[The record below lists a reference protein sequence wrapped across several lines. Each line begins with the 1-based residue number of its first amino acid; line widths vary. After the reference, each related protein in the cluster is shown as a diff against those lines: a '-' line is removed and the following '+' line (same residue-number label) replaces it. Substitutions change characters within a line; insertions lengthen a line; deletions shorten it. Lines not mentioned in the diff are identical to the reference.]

1 VARVLVADD
10 NSNIQKMVT
19 LALKDQGIDVVSV
32 GNGEAAIRKLPD
44 LSPDLVLADIFMPV
58 RSGYEVCEFVKRDA
72 RFAHIPVILLV
83 GAFDPLDEHEA
94 KRVGADGVLKKPFV
108 PPEPLI
114 KMVKAAL
121 EQSARQRP
129 VPVAVPVGATV
140 ATSVATQRATSAGQP
155 PPTVAS
161 ATGEPAPI
169 PVTAEPADEV
179 PPNAFSPQTE
189 SIEFR
194 EGEKPLAFGDLL
206 RAPAAESAHEPP
218 PPSESGP
225 SPFGGAGIGEKRF
238 WQSAS
243 AKEEPAT
250 ERGVEHEVPAWSAAG
265 SDPVPLRPTD
275 SEAQARTASGAY
287 GATPPADSNV
297 APGQGQPAFPEAT
310 RDEIPWGSNLFPWMS
325 KQPAPPA
332 AAPEDTTPHRV
343 PLHSEMLVENAAD
356 KTATNASETSEQAA
370 LTLEPPATPP
380 RAEYP
385 LPGLGVEE
393 VPFAARL
400 KGGSLAGT
408 SETAPEQSTWLPPG
422 GEVKEVP
429 PGSNPVIEA
438 TKASPWS
445 QYVTE
450 LDQPGAPGATGPAT
464 SVWDQSAEHSPLE
477 VGNLT
482 EPAEGW
488 PAGTSPPG
496 STPAVAGTSP
506 AQDAQPAS
514 VWPSPISSPESAPR
528 AVATEPPPLAVG
540 LAASDAVQSFEVPRL
555 ADPTIVEAVVAR
567 VIERMQPQILDIVT
581 REILKP
587 VVEALVRREIEKG

>member
-1 VARVLVADD
+1 MARVLVADD

-58 RSGYEVCEFVKRDA
+58 RSGYEVCEYVKRDA

-121 EQSARQRP
+121 EQSARQHP
-129 VPVAVPVGATV
+129 VPVTVPVGATV

-179 PPNAFSPQTE
+179 PPKVFSAQTE

-225 SPFGGAGIGEKRF
+225 SPF
-238 WQSAS
+238 
-243 AKEEPAT
+243 
-250 ERGVEHEVPAWSAAG
+250 
-265 SDPVPLRPTD
+265 
-275 SEAQARTASGAY
+275 TASGAY

-310 RDEIPWGSNLFPWMS
+310 RDEIPWGSNLLPWMS
-325 KQPAPPA
+325 NQLAPPA

-343 PLHSEMLVENAAD
+343 PLHSEMLVENAAE

-370 LTLEPPATPP
+370 LTLEPPATSL

-385 LPGLGVEE
+385 VPGLGVEE

-450 LDQPGAPGATGPAT
+450 LDQPGAPGATGPAK
-464 SVWDQSAEHSPLE
+464 SVWDQSAGHNPLQ

-482 EPAEGW
+482 EPAGGW
-488 PAGTSPPG
+488 PTGTSPPG
-496 STPAVAGTSP
+496 STPAVAGTNP

-514 VWPSPISSPESAPR
+514 AWPSPISSPQSAPG
-528 AVATEPPPLAVG
+528 AVATEQPPLAVG
-540 LAASDAVQSFEVPRL
+540 PAVSDAVQSFEVPRP

>member
-1 VARVLVADD
+1 
-10 NSNIQKMVT
+10 
-19 LALKDQGIDVVSV
+19 
-32 GNGEAAIRKLPD
+32 
-44 LSPDLVLADIFMPV
+44 
-58 RSGYEVCEFVKRDA
+58 
-72 RFAHIPVILLV
+72 
-83 GAFDPLDEHEA
+83 
-94 KRVGADGVLKKPFV
+94 
-108 PPEPLI
+108 
-114 KMVKAAL
+114 
-121 EQSARQRP
+121 
-129 VPVAVPVGATV
+129 
-140 ATSVATQRATSAGQP
+140 
-155 PPTVAS
+155 
-161 ATGEPAPI
+161 
-169 PVTAEPADEV
+169 
-179 PPNAFSPQTE
+179 
-189 SIEFR
+189 
-194 EGEKPLAFGDLL
+194 
-206 RAPAAESAHEPP
+206 
-218 PPSESGP
+218 
-225 SPFGGAGIGEKRF
+225 
-238 WQSAS
+238 
-243 AKEEPAT
+243 
-250 ERGVEHEVPAWSAAG
+250 
-265 SDPVPLRPTD
+265 
-275 SEAQARTASGAY
+275 
-287 GATPPADSNV
+287 
-297 APGQGQPAFPEAT
+297 
-310 RDEIPWGSNLFPWMS
+310 
-325 KQPAPPA
+325 
-332 AAPEDTTPHRV
+332 
-343 PLHSEMLVENAAD
+343 MLVENAAE

-370 LTLEPPATPP
+370 LTLEPPATSL

-385 LPGLGVEE
+385 VPGLGVEE

-450 LDQPGAPGATGPAT
+450 LDQPGAPAATGPAT
-464 SVWDQSAEHSPLE
+464 SVWDQSAGHNPLQ

-482 EPAEGW
+482 EPAGGW

-540 LAASDAVQSFEVPRL
+540 PAVSDAVQSFEVPRP

>member
-58 RSGYEVCEFVKRDA
+58 RSGYEVCEYVKRDA

-179 PPNAFSPQTE
+179 PPKVFSAQTE

-225 SPFGGAGIGEKRF
+225 SPF
-238 WQSAS
+238 
-243 AKEEPAT
+243 
-250 ERGVEHEVPAWSAAG
+250 
-265 SDPVPLRPTD
+265 
-275 SEAQARTASGAY
+275 TASGAY

-310 RDEIPWGSNLFPWMS
+310 RDEIPWGSNLLPWMPN
-325 KQPAPPA
+325 QLAPPA

-343 PLHSEMLVENAAD
+343 PLHSEMLVENAAE

-370 LTLEPPATPP
+370 LTLEPPATSL

-385 LPGLGVEE
+385 VPGLGVEE

-422 GEVKEVP
+422 GEVREVP

-450 LDQPGAPGATGPAT
+450 LDQPGAPAATGPAK
-464 SVWDQSAEHSPLE
+464 SVWDQSAGHNPLQ

-482 EPAEGW
+482 EPAGGW
-488 PAGTSPPG
+488 PTGTSPPG
-496 STPAVAGTSP
+496 STPAVAGTNP

-514 VWPSPISSPESAPR
+514 AWPSPISSPQSAPG
-528 AVATEPPPLAVG
+528 AVATEQPPLAVG
-540 LAASDAVQSFEVPRL
+540 PAVSDAVQSFEVPRP

>member
-1 VARVLVADD
+1 
-10 NSNIQKMVT
+10 MVT

-58 RSGYEVCEFVKRDA
+58 RSGYEVCEYVKRDA

-121 EQSARQRP
+121 EQSARQHP

-169 PVTAEPADEV
+169 PVTAEPVDEA
-179 PPNAFSPQTE
+179 PPKVLSSQTE

-225 SPFGGAGIGEKRF
+225 SPF
-238 WQSAS
+238 
-243 AKEEPAT
+243 
-250 ERGVEHEVPAWSAAG
+250 
-265 SDPVPLRPTD
+265 
-275 SEAQARTASGAY
+275 TASGAY

-310 RDEIPWGSNLFPWMS
+310 RDEIPWGSNLLPWMS

-343 PLHSEMLVENAAD
+343 PLHSEIRVENAAE
-356 KTATNASETSEQAA
+356 KTPTNASETSEQAA
-370 LTLEPPATPP
+370 LTLEPPATSS

-385 LPGLGVEE
+385 VPGLGVEE
-393 VPFAARL
+393 VPFAARS

-429 PGSNPVIEA
+429 PGSNGVIEA

-450 LDQPGAPGATGPAT
+450 LDQPGAPAATGPAT

-496 STPAVAGTSP
+496 STPAVAGS

-514 VWPSPISSPESAPR
+514 VWPSPISSPESAPG

-540 LAASDAVQSFEVPRL
+540 PAVSDAVQSFEVPRP
-555 ADPTIVEAVVAR
+555 ADSTIVEAVVAR

>member
-1 VARVLVADD
+1 MARVLVADD

-179 PPNAFSPQTE
+179 PPKVFSAQTE

-225 SPFGGAGIGEKRF
+225 SPF
-238 WQSAS
+238 
-243 AKEEPAT
+243 
-250 ERGVEHEVPAWSAAG
+250 
-265 SDPVPLRPTD
+265 
-275 SEAQARTASGAY
+275 TASGAY

-310 RDEIPWGSNLFPWMS
+310 RDQIPWGSNLFPWMS

-408 SETAPEQSTWLPPG
+408 SETAPELSTWPPPG
-422 GEVKEVP
+422 GEVNEVP

-450 LDQPGAPGATGPAT
+450 LDQPGAPAATGPAT

-482 EPAEGW
+482 ESAGGW

-514 VWPSPISSPESAPR
+514 VWPSPISSPESAPG
-528 AVATEPPPLAVG
+528 AVATEQPPLAVG
-540 LAASDAVQSFEVPRL
+540 PAVSDAVQSFEVPRP

>member
-1 VARVLVADD
+1 MARVLVADD

-58 RSGYEVCEFVKRDA
+58 RSGYEVCEYVKRDA

-121 EQSARQRP
+121 EQSARQHP

-169 PVTAEPADEV
+169 PVAAEPADEA
-179 PPNAFSPQTE
+179 PPKAFSPQTE

-218 PPSESGP
+218 RPNESGP

-238 WQSAS
+238 WQTPS

-250 ERGVEHEVPAWSAAG
+250 ERGVEHEVPAWGAAG
-265 SDPVPLRPTD
+265 SGAAPLRPTD

-310 RDEIPWGSNLFPWMS
+310 RDEIPWGSNLLPWMS
-325 KQPAPPA
+325 NQLAPPT

-343 PLHSEMLVENAAD
+343 PLHSEMLVENAAE

-370 LTLEPPATPP
+370 LTLEPPATSS
-380 RAEYP
+380 RTEYP
-385 LPGLGVEE
+385 VPGLGVEE

-422 GEVKEVP
+422 GEVKEMP
-429 PGSNPVIEA
+429 PGSNPVVEA
-438 TKASPWS
+438 TKAPPWS

-450 LDQPGAPGATGPAT
+450 LDQPGAPAATGPAT
-464 SVWDQSAEHSPLE
+464 SVWDQSAGHNPLQ

-482 EPAEGW
+482 ESAGGW

-514 VWPSPISSPESAPR
+514 VLPSPISSPESAPG
-528 AVATEPPPLAVG
+528 AVATEPPSLAVG
-540 LAASDAVQSFEVPRL
+540 PIVSDAVQSFEVPRP

>member
-1 VARVLVADD
+1 MARVLVADD

-121 EQSARQRP
+121 EQSASQRP

-140 ATSVATQRATSAGQP
+140 ATSVATQRTTSAVQP

-161 ATGEPAPI
+161 ATAEPAPI

-179 PPNAFSPQTE
+179 PPKAFSPQIE

-194 EGEKPLAFGDLL
+194 EGEKPLAFSDLL

-218 PPSESGP
+218 RPSESGP

-238 WQSAS
+238 WQTPSS
-243 AKEEPAT
+243 KEEPAT
-250 ERGVEHEVPAWSAAG
+250 GRGVEHEGPAWGAEG
-265 SDPVPLRPTD
+265 SDAAPLRPAD
-275 SEAQARTASGAY
+275 SDAQARKASGAY
-287 GATPPADSNV
+287 GATPPADPNV
-297 APGQGQPAFPEAT
+297 AQGQGQPGFPEAT

-325 KQPAPPA
+325 NQPAPP

-343 PLHSEMLVENAAD
+343 PLHSEILVENTAE
-356 KTATNASETSEQAA
+356 KTTTNASETSEQAA
-370 LTLEPPATPP
+370 LTLEPPTTSP

-393 VPFAARL
+393 APFAARL

-450 LDQPGAPGATGPAT
+450 LDQPGAPAAIAPAT
-464 SVWDQSAEHSPLE
+464 SVWDQSAGHSPLE
-477 VGNLT
+477 AGNLT
-482 EPAEGW
+482 EPAGGW
-488 PAGTSPPG
+488 PTGTSPPG
-496 STPAVAGTSP
+496 STLAVTGTGP

-514 VWPSPISSPESAPR
+514 VWPSPISSPESAPG
-528 AVATEPPPLAVG
+528 AVDTEQPPLAVG
-540 LAASDAVQSFEVPRL
+540 PTLSATVQSFEVPL
-555 ADPTIVEAVVAR
+555 PADPTVVEAVVAR